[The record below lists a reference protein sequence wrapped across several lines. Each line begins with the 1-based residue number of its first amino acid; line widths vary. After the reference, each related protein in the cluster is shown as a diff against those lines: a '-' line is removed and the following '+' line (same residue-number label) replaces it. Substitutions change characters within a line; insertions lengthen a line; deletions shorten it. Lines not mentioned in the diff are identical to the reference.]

1 MWYAKMYFSGEKEFF
16 ENDAFGMQGLP
27 SKQLE
32 LPFLESLLT
41 FLELDEKEI
50 TPMLERISANWER
63 FVESRDREA
72 YTAAMV
78 ELGVLAEKHIY
89 LRLLYTRCYSC
100 SSRRD
105 LGKAPL
111 QAISLDLKLS
121 YSLTNTMLYPF
132 LSNAK
137 SKIPIPEKN
146 EKIEILFCIVFT
158 FLVLFVHAKL
168 IKFIKT

>member
-1 MWYAKMYFSGEKEFF
+1 MNY
-16 ENDAFGMQGLP
+16 D
-27 SKQLE
+27 SK
-32 LPFLESLLT
+32 
-41 FLELDEKEI
+41 K
-50 TPMLERISANWER
+50 
-63 FVESRDREA
+63 
-72 YTAAMV
+72 
-78 ELGVLAEKHIY
+78 
-89 LRLLYTRCYSC
+89 
-100 SSRRD
+100 
-105 LGKAPL
+105 
-111 QAISLDLKLS
+111 KLS